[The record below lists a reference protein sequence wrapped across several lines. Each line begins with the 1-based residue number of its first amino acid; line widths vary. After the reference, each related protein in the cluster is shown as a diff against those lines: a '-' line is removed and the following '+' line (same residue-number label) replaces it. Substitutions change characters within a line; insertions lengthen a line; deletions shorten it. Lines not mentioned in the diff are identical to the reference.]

1 MFGDEQRGA
10 VDGGEGAGVRVAG
23 RVSGGGGGGWGLEII
38 AKGGLGWKV
47 DIDLGSA
54 LAVISIWRWDLT
66 RKDMM

>member
-1 MFGDEQRGA
+1 
-10 VDGGEGAGVRVAG
+10 VRVAG
-23 RVSGGGGGGWGLEII
+23 GVSGGGGGGWGLEII